1 MRPITRLTEQQR
13 LLYCLIMERPRD
25 AQQLFDLAYWL
36 HPQDQHVSVI
46 KAHISQMN
54 RKLCY
59 IGEQI
64 KADRG
69 EPYRIVKVKPH
80 AHSKLKPARNPS
92 SANVERAKSA
102 IAARIARRRRGMVG

>member
-13 LLYCLIMERPRD
+13 LLYGLIQERPRD

-36 HPQDQHVSVI
+36 HPRDQHVSVI

-64 KADRG
+64 KAARG

-80 AHSKLKPARNPS
+80 GYTKRKPALNPNAAELEGPQ
-92 SANVERAKSA
+92 SAG
-102 IAARIARRRRGMVG
+102 AARQHQR